1 MIAILYE
8 ANETDFT
15 SNGLGGLPDAYNDE
29 VVEKRNGSY
38 ELSFKY
44 KISGYHFAEIK
55 EDRIVYVSPAPGK
68 TKQPFTIYR
77 TVKSIDGNSI
87 TVYARHVSYYLSYIP
102 VTPFSATG
110 AQSALTALKTNSLLP
125 NNFNFWSNVSTAGT
139 FTVNE
144 PLSLRSWLGGRTG
157 SILDVFGGEYEW
169 DNRTVK
175 LWASRGNDNGVT
187 IRYSKNLKSLEQDK
201 NVEAVYTG
209 TLAYWIDNNTKKVV
223 CGNISYIANHA
234 SYPHEK
240 ILSYNATQ
248 DFQSEPSVADLT
260 NRALAYNTANNV
272 GVPKTSI
279 TFDFESLAQT
289 DEYKN
294 IAPLEYVNMC
304 DIVHVVYDDF
314 GVTASGKVVET
325 HYSWTK
331 EKYTAITIG
340 DAVTTLS
347 SAISNTAE
355 NAVLPKTKS
364 FIDDAVASAT
374 KLITGGT
381 GGHFVI
387 GTNADGE
394 PNETYWMDTDSVTT
408 AQKVLRA
415 NYNGIGG
422 SVNGINGPYGVS
434 MTLDGHINADY
445 VTAGTL
451 RAITIDGVTIN
462 GSVIN
467 FGDATNYM
475 NMSNSSQKLLFNS
488 YGTYGMQINASGSC
502 DITAKPIS
510 GDTSTRYAELHA
522 LNEYGEDVA
531 NITSSSSYSNG
542 TRYGSSKMYS
552 WARNCP
558 HASIEAKSGSYSGGG
573 YSIIDLRAETNDE
586 SYSAVIQG
594 NTTNGITLVYY
605 NPSIPANWLG
615 LHESMITLD
624 AQGNVNITG
633 AHLYFNGA
641 QKW

>member
-8 ANETDFT
+8 ANETNFT

-68 TKQPFTIYR
+68 TKQPFVIYR

-102 VTPFSATG
+102 VAPFSTTG
-110 AQSALTALKTNSLLP
+110 AQSSLTALKTNSLLP
-125 NNFNFWSNVSTAGT
+125 NNFDFWSNVSTAGT

-169 DNRTVK
+169 DNHTVK

-201 NVEAVYTG
+201 NIEAVYTG

-248 DFQSEPSVADLT
+248 DFQSEPSITDLT

-304 DIVHVVYDDF
+304 DTVHVVYDDF

-340 DAVTTLS
+340 DAVSTLS

-408 AQKVLRA
+408 AHYVLRA

-434 MTLDGHINADY
+434 MTLDGHINADAI
-445 VTAGTL
+445 TTGTL
-451 RAITIDGVTIN
+451 KAIDITGSTIQ
-462 GSVIN
+462 
-467 FGDATNYM
+467 FGDDTNNIKMYGD
-475 NMSNSSQKLLFNS
+475 NTAKKLMFNS
-488 YGTYGMQINASGSC
+488 TGTYGMTINASGSC
-502 DITAKPIS
+502 EITAKPIV
-510 GDTSTRYAELHA
+510 GDTNERYVKMHA
-522 LNEYGEDVA
+522 LDEDGNEVSSIKCSSALSTGDV
-531 NITSSSSYSNG
+531 G
-542 TRYGSSKMYS
+542 RYG
-552 WARNCP
+552 NI
-558 HASIEAKSGSYSGGG
+558 SIK
-573 YSIIDLRAETNDE
+573 
-586 SYSAVIQG
+586 
-594 NTTNGITLVYY
+594 NGITNEYSNILLQYFATDSSQSIRLTASSLINNSQASLSLGTSGDYSLYY
-605 NPSIPANWLG
+605 TRPNFP
-615 LHESMITLD
+615 
-624 AQGNVNITG
+624 VNINGHRATSITIDQTTG
-633 AHLYFNGA
+633 AVNIIAPSLTINGRTL
-641 QKW
+641 